1 MLLRSTPPLR
11 CKPVDI
17 LCLKCYYSGM
27 IDLILT
33 GGIVYDGLGGPGL
46 NADIAVTGDTVT
58 AVGDLSKER
67 AGQTLDVTGLAVVP
81 GFIDIHT
88 HSDFTLLI
96 NRPMRSSIAQGVTTE
111 VVGNCGTSIGLVTLD
126 GVFTQERRWAERGG
140 TELNWSR
147 LSEYLARVEDG
158 GIACNVATLAGH
170 GTIRKSVLGF
180 ENRPP
185 TPAELIRMSQ
195 RLTEAL
201 ADGAIGLSTGLE
213 YLPGG
218 YAGHD
223 EIAALAA
230 VAHDAGG
237 FYATHIRNEGD
248 TLVESI
254 QEALDVAE
262 ATGIPL
268 QLSHHKC
275 EGRANWG
282 KPQITLPMMAEARAS
297 GLDVFTDQYPY
308 TAFMTGLSV
317 ILLPRWVNDGTVE
330 DTLTL
335 LRDPDARLRMLA
347 EINAEP
353 WDWDTLQIGIAR
365 TRRDTQGLT
374 LTELGRHAGKSPAE
388 AAIDLLSEE
397 DGFVAAVHFA
407 MSEEDVE
414 FILSD
419 PHTMI
424 GSDGVANDPASEMA
438 ADKTHPRTYG
448 TFPRV
453 FSHYVRGREVLSVSE
468 AVRRMTSLPAQ
479 RLKLADRGVIKV
491 GAKADLTVFNPLT
504 IKDCATFADPHQ
516 FPAGIHHVL
525 VNGRLAMHNGTQTD
539 VLSGKIL
546 RRS

>member
-1 MLLRSTPPLR
+1 MT
-11 CKPVDI
+11 
-17 LCLKCYYSGM
+17 
-27 IDLILT
+27 DLILT

-46 NADIAVTGDTVT
+46 NADIAVTGDMIT

-67 AGQTLDVTGLAVVP
+67 AGQTLDVAGLAVAP

-96 NRPMRSSIAQGVTTE
+96 NRPMCSSIAQGVTTE

-126 GVFTQERRWAERGG
+126 DVFTQERRWAERGG

-147 LSEYLARVEDG
+147 LSAYLARVEDG

-180 ENRPP
+180 DDLPP
-185 TPAELIRMSQ
+185 TPAELSAMQR
-195 RLTEAL
+195 RLTQAL
-201 ADGAIGLSTGLE
+201 TDGAIGLSTGLE

-218 YAGHD
+218 YAKHD

-230 VAHDAGG
+230 VARDAGG

-248 TLVESI
+248 TLVESV

-268 QLSHHKC
+268 QLSHHKS

-282 KPQITLPMMAEARAS
+282 KPQVTLPMMAEARAS
-297 GLDVFTDQYPY
+297 GLDVLTDQYPY

-317 ILLPRWVNDGTVE
+317 ILLPRWVNDGTAE
-330 DTLTL
+330 DTLQ
-335 LRDPDARLRMLA
+335 RLRNPEDRAKMLA

-353 WDWDTLQIGIAR
+353 WDWDTVQIGIAR
-365 TRRDTQGLT
+365 SRRDTQGLT
-374 LTELGRHAGKSPAE
+374 LAELGRHAGKPPAE
-388 AAIDLLSEE
+388 AAIDLLFEE

-407 MSEEDVE
+407 MDEADVE
-414 FILSD
+414 FILND

-504 IKDCATFADPHQ
+504 IEDCATFADPHQ